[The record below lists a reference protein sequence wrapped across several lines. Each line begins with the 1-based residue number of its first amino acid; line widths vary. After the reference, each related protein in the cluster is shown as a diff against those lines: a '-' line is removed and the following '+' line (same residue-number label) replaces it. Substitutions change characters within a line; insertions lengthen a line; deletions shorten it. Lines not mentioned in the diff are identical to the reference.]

1 MKISYIQE
9 QGSKELT
16 WIPIID
22 AYNKTEPLDLSFFVL
37 YKRGSKM
44 KRRRK
49 KIIRRKR
56 RRHDTLYLLLIFIL
70 LITLFLI
77 RKCVFKDSKQL
88 PILIEKAAA
97 FNISGDVLYELKK
110 ISEVAEIDFVEAVV
124 LYSLENDFNVDENST
139 MDKKELYKFCIE
151 DMNKIRKKYNKK
163 DVQKLY
169 TIYYQSLVDV
179 NVFPVPDIGEY
190 IYANSWGAARDYGGK
205 RKHLGTDI
213 IDVHNKRGSIP
224 IVSMTDGIVEQMG
237 WNEKGGW
244 RVGIRAPSGAY
255 FYYAHLDSYSSEISE
270 GKEIKS
276 GQCLGYMGDS
286 GYGKEPGTI
295 GNFPVHLHLG
305 IMVDVSFLKEEL
317 WINPYSILKFAEYNK
332 ISWNSTDE
340 NS

>member
-1 MKISYIQE
+1 M
-9 QGSKELT
+9 
-16 WIPIID
+16 
-22 AYNKTEPLDLSFFVL
+22 
-37 YKRGSKM
+37 
-44 KRRRK
+44 
-49 KIIRRKR
+49 
-56 RRHDTLYLLLIFIL
+56 
-70 LITLFLI
+70 
-77 RKCVFKDSKQL
+77 RKCVYKDSKKL
-88 PILIEKAAA
+88 PTLIEKAAA
-97 FNISGDVLYELKK
+97 FNISGDILYELKK
-110 ISEVAEIDFVEAVV
+110 ISEVTGTDFIEAIVF
-124 LYSLENDFNVDENST
+124 YSLENDFIVEENST
-139 MDKKELYKFCIE
+139 IDQKELFKFCME
-151 DMNKIRKKYNKK
+151 DINKIRKKHNKK
-163 DVQKLY
+163 DVQKMY
-169 TIYYQSLVDV
+169 TIYQQALMDV
-179 NVFPVPDIGEY
+179 KVFPIPDTGEY
-190 IYANSWGAARDYGGK
+190 IYADSWGAARDYGGK

-286 GYGKEPGTI
+286 GYGKDPGTV

-305 IMVDVSFLKEEL
+305 IMLDVSFSKEEL

-332 ISWNSTDE
+332 ITWNSPDE